1 MQIYWD
7 LFRAFF
13 NIGLFTFGGGYAM
26 LPMLR
31 REVVQKHGWADDE
44 ELLNVYA
51 VAQCTPGV
59 IAVNVAGYVGFRLR
73 RLSGAAIATVAVV
86 LPSILIIS
94 VIATILNHFAQYEI
108 VMHAFAGIR
117 VAVGVLVL
125 RAFWTLFRKGVKNA
139 WAGCLFAIA
148 LAVSVFTPLSP
159 VWLVLA
165 AAVLGIL
172 LGKAGKTL

>member
-13 NIGLFTFGGGYAM
+13 NVGLFTFGGGYAM

-73 RLSGAAIATVAVV
+73 RLSGSAIATVAVV
-86 LPSILIIS
+86 
-94 VIATILNHFAQYEI
+94 
-108 VMHAFAGIR
+108 
-117 VAVGVLVL
+117 
-125 RAFWTLFRKGVKNA
+125 
-139 WAGCLFAIA
+139 
-148 LAVSVFTPLSP
+148 
-159 VWLVLA
+159 
-165 AAVLGIL
+165 
-172 LGKAGKTL
+172 